1 MSMNSSFL
9 STSSSF
15 FLMDFQKEN
24 LERNAANPGLIY
36 QWKKKKKKRIEL
48 LLINE
53 FILFLFNL
61 LNK

>member
-1 MSMNSSFL
+1 MNSSFL

-24 LERNAANPGLIY
+24 LERNAANPVLIY
-36 QWKKKKKKRIEL
+36 KCKKKKKKRIEL